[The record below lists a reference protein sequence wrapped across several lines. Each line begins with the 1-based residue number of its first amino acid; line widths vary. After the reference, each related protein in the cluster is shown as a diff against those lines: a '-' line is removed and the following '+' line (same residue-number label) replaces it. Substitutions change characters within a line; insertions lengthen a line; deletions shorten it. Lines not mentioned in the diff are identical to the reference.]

1 MLLRRTAKSPRAN
14 RTRRNLVPSVR
25 GIASWRFVFLLLLL
39 AVLGGSIHADA
50 QESDRPLD
58 GRDGRPLDGRDGRP
72 LALSNFRPQPQ
83 LVAPSTDVVRA
94 KFPVIDVHVHP
105 RLRFKHVP
113 ELLDQF
119 VTVMDQQNVAVCVS
133 LDGRLGDQLAEH
145 QQYLSKYKDRFA
157 VFANIDW
164 QGDGQRDDPA
174 SWACHRPG
182 FGRRMA
188 DALADAKSRGAV
200 GLKVFKMLGLY
211 YKNPDGSLIA
221 IDDPRWDPIWQ
232 ACGELGL
239 PVIIHSADP
248 VAFFDP
254 VDERNERWEELSRHP
269 NWSFA
274 DSKFPRHDELLAA
287 RNRVIARHSNTTFI
301 GAHVANY
308 PENLPEVAR
317 WLDAYPNLV
326 VEISSRIAELGR
338 QPRAARQFFVDYQD
352 RIMFGSDGPRPA
364 ARLRPQW
371 RFLET
376 DDEYFPYAENPFPPQ
391 GLWNIYGIHLPDQVL
406 RKVYHENAL
415 RVIPGLGEKFA
426 NYQAE

>member
-1 MLLRRTAKSPRAN
+1 MLIRRTAKSPRAN
-14 RTRRNLVPSVR
+14 RTRLNLVPSVR
-25 GIASWRFVFLLLLL
+25 VFTPCRSFFVVLLIS
-39 AVLGGSIHADA
+39 VLGGSDRANA
-50 QESDRPLD
+50 QEASP
-58 GRDGRPLDGRDGRP
+58 PLDGRDGRP
-72 LALSNFRPQPQ
+72 LALPNFRPQPQ
-83 LVAPSTDVVRA
+83 LVTPTTDVAQA

-113 ELLDQF
+113 ERLDQF
-119 VTVMDQQNVAVCVS
+119 IAVMDEQNVAVSVS

-145 QQYLSKYKDRFA
+145 QRYLSKYEDRFA

-200 GLKVFKMLGLY
+200 GLKVFKMLGLH

-274 DSKFPRHDELLAA
+274 DAKFPRHDELLAA
-287 RNRVIARHSNTTFI
+287 RNRVIVRHPNTTFI

-308 PENLPEVAR
+308 PENLAEVSR

-338 QPRAARQFFVDYQD
+338 QPRAAREFFIEYQD

-406 RKVYHENAL
+406 RKIYHENAL

-426 NYQAE
+426 KYQAE